1 VKRRGDSRR
10 RGVFAGKSVLN
21 YLTVVITPD
30 LGHGGPVQSLDL
42 RSRKQLMR
50 ALVVDDSRPIRR
62 IESDILKA
70 LGFETADASNGKEA
84 LERLQSAPL
93 PDVVLVDW
101 NMPEMDGLEF
111 ITAVRRDARFS
122 NLVVL
127 MVTTETE
134 TDQMLRA
141 LSAGADEYLMKPFQ
155 KEGLVDKLRLVGV
168 VK

>member
-1 VKRRGDSRR
+1 
-10 RGVFAGKSVLN
+10 
-21 YLTVVITPD
+21 
-30 LGHGGPVQSLDL
+30 
-42 RSRKQLMR
+42 MR
-50 ALVVDDSRPIRR
+50 ALIVDDSRPIRR
-62 IESDILKA
+62 IESEILKE
-70 LGFETADASNGKEA
+70 LGFETSDACDGKQA
-84 LERLQSAPL
+84 LERLKAGPL

-111 ITAVRRDARFS
+111 IKAVRSEAS
-122 NLVVL
+122 YAGMVVL

-155 KEGLVDKLRLVGV
+155 KESLVDKLRLVGV

>member
-1 VKRRGDSRR
+1 M
-10 RGVFAGKSVLN
+10 
-21 YLTVVITPD
+21 
-30 LGHGGPVQSLDL
+30 Q
-42 RSRKQLMR
+42 
-50 ALVVDDSRPIRR
+50 ALIIDDSRPIRR
-62 IESDILKA
+62 IESDILNE
-70 LGFETADASNGKEA
+70 LGFDTADAANGKQA
-84 LERLQSAPL
+84 WQMLQASPV

-111 ITAVRRDARFS
+111 IRSVRGDDRYS
-122 NLVVL
+122 EMVVL

-168 VK
+168 VN

>member
-1 VKRRGDSRR
+1 
-10 RGVFAGKSVLN
+10 
-21 YLTVVITPD
+21 
-30 LGHGGPVQSLDL
+30 
-42 RSRKQLMR
+42 MR

-62 IESDILKA
+62 IESDILKE
-70 LGFETADASNGKEA
+70 LGFETTDAANGKEA
-84 LERLQSAPL
+84 LERLETTPL

-111 ITAVRRDARFS
+111 ISALRREPRYS
-122 NLVVL
+122 GLVVL

-155 KEGLVDKLRLVGV
+155 KDGLVDKLRLVGV

>member
-1 VKRRGDSRR
+1 
-10 RGVFAGKSVLN
+10 
-21 YLTVVITPD
+21 
-30 LGHGGPVQSLDL
+30 
-42 RSRKQLMR
+42 MR

-62 IESDILKA
+62 IESDILKD
-70 LGFETADASNGKEA
+70 LGFETSDASNGKEA
-84 LERLQSAPL
+84 LDRLQSAPL

-111 ITAVRRDARFS
+111 ITAVRRDTRFAG
-122 NLVVL
+122 LVVL